1 VNHPKPAVYKPDA
14 FKSAPKSKFA
24 LTPARLMLF
33 ALVLL
38 GLQFAAASSPAPA
51 PAQTASAPD
60 QTPAPQA
67 APQSPASPSSLAF
80 DRYHTPA
87 ELNAALLDMA
97 RANPAFARTHSL
109 AKSSGG
115 RELILLEIGPETAKT
130 AIPANPALPSNP
142 ASPATPSQPSKTF
155 PAVFIAAD
163 MEGTVPISGE
173 AALYLARLII
183 AAPALRAD
191 RTWYILPCGNPDAA
205 SLFFAKPLRLDPRNA
220 RPHNDDMDDQIDE
233 DGPEDLNGDG
243 LITQMRVKDPEGEWM
258 SVPGQPRLLKRADW
272 SKGEKGVYK
281 LYSEGID
288 NDGDGKY
295 NEDGPG
301 GTNVGTNF
309 PHLFKF
315 FAPDSGAWPGSEAES
330 FALFKF
336 FDAHREIGLTFVF
349 GESNFCLNPPRGGRR
364 SESDL
369 SQIKIPERIASAFGA
384 DPARTYTMAEIMEM
398 VKPMAPPGM
407 EITESMIAGFL
418 GLGAVVN
425 PLDDDLKFY
434 KELSEKFKEFLK
446 TNKLDAKRLD
456 PPPDKDGSFELWSY
470 YQLGL
475 PSFALDFWTLPEVK
489 EEKKAEALTADQL
502 EKMTKD
508 EFLALGEE
516 KIDAFLKAAGAP
528 AQFKA
533 KQVIDMVKAGQLDP
547 KKMADMMKQM
557 PKPPSEEGIDPKDK
571 ALLAFSDKELAG
583 KGFVD
588 WKPFKHPTLGE
599 VEIGGAVPY
608 ADNTPPPAMIEPLL
622 KGQVPWVFEVAKK
635 MARVRIASAEIKPVG
650 TGVYEIKVRIE
661 NTGALPYPTAM
672 ARRNERILP
681 VIVTLEGPGIKI
693 VDGKKRTLIPAI
705 QGLATQTATWIVQ
718 SDKPVKIEVKAE
730 TQTAWR
736 DTRVIE
742 LGGVK

>member
-1 VNHPKPAVYKPDA
+1 MNHPKRVLA
-14 FKSAPKSKFA
+14 
-24 LTPARLMLF
+24 PARTLF
-33 ALVLL
+33 FGLL
-38 GLQFAAASSPAPA
+38 CLALQFSAASQTAGAPQATAAQKPAPA
-51 PAQTASAPD
+51 A
-60 QTPAPQA
+60 QTPAP
-67 APQSPASPSSLAF
+67 PSMLAF

-97 RANPAFARTHSL
+97 RANPAFARTHTL
-109 AKSSGG
+109 AKSPGG
-115 RELILLEIGPETAKT
+115 HELILLEIGPEIAKT
-130 AIPANPALPSNP
+130 AVPPQPSNP
-142 ASPATPSQPSKTF
+142 ATAAQLAASTKSF

-163 MEGTVPISGE
+163 MEGTVPVSGE

-183 AAPALRAD
+183 QKPDLRAD

-220 RPHNDDMDDQIDE
+220 RPHNDDMDDKIDE

-243 LITQMRVKDPEGEWM
+243 LITMMRVKDPEGEWLP
-258 SVPGQPRLLKRADW
+258 VPGQPRLLKRADW
-272 SKGEKGVYK
+272 SKGEKGIYK

-288 NDGDGKY
+288 NDGDGLY

-301 GTNVGTNF
+301 GVNVGTNF

-315 FAPDSGAWPGSEAES
+315 FAPDSGAWPGSEAET

-364 SESDL
+364 AESDL
-369 SQIKIPERIASAFGA
+369 NQIKVPERIASAFGV

-398 VKPMAPPGM
+398 IKPLAPPGM
-407 EITESMIAGFL
+407 EITESMVAGFL

-434 KELSEKFKEFLK
+434 KDLSEKYKEFLK
-446 TNKLDAKRLD
+446 TAKLDAKRLD
-456 PPPDKDGSFELWSY
+456 PAPDKDGSFELWSY

-489 EEKKAEALTADQL
+489 DEKKAEAITPDQL

-516 KIDAFLKAAGAP
+516 KIDAFLKTAGAP

-533 KQVIDMVKAGQLDP
+533 KQVIDMVKGGQLDP
-547 KKMADMMKQM
+547 KQMAEMMKQM
-557 PKPPSEEGIDPKDK
+557 PKPPSEEGSDPKEK
-571 ALLAFSDKELAG
+571 ALLAWSDKELG
-583 KGFVD
+583 GRGFVD
-588 WKPFKHPTLGE
+588 WKPFKHPQLGDI
-599 VEIGGAVPY
+599 EIGGAVPY
-608 ADNTPPPAMIEPLL
+608 ADNTPPPAMIENLL
-622 KGQVPWVFEVAKK
+622 KGQVPWVLEVAKK
-635 MARVRIASAEIKPVG
+635 MPRVRIASTEIKSVG
-650 TGVYEIKVRIE
+650 TGVYEIKVRVE
-661 NTGALPYPTAM
+661 NAGALPYPTAM
-672 ARRNERILP
+672 ARRNQRILP
-681 VIVTLEGPGIKI
+681 VIVTIDGPGIKI

-730 TQTAWR
+730 TQIAWR
-736 DTRVIE
+736 DARVID

>member
-1 VNHPKPAVYKPDA
+1 MNHSRRV
-14 FKSAPKSKFA
+14 
-24 LTPARLMLF
+24 LTPVR
-33 ALVLL
+33 LVLFGL
-38 GLQFAAASSPAPA
+38 LCFGLQFSAASQTAVAPA
-51 PAQTASAPD
+51 APG
-60 QTPAPQA
+60 A
-67 APQSPASPSSLAF
+67 LAF

-109 AKSSGG
+109 AKSPGG
-115 RELILLEIGPETAKT
+115 RELLLLEIGPETAKT
-130 AIPANPALPSNP
+130 APAAK
-142 ASPATPSQPSKTF
+142 AF

-163 MEGTVPISGE
+163 MEGTVPLSGE

-183 AAPALRAD
+183 QKPDLRAD
-191 RTWYILPCGNPDAA
+191 RTWYVLPCGNPDAV

-220 RPHNDDMDDQIDE
+220 RPRNDDMDDKTDE

-243 LITQMRVKDPEGEWM
+243 LITQMRVKDPEGEWLP
-258 SVPGQPRLLKRADW
+258 VPGQPRLLKRADW

-281 LYSEGID
+281 LYSEGLD

-301 GTNVGTNF
+301 GVNVGTNF
-309 PHLFKF
+309 PHLFKP
-315 FAPDSGAWPGSEAES
+315 FAPDSGAWAGSEPET

-336 FDAHREIGLTFVF
+336 IDAHREIGLTFVF
-349 GESNFCLNPPRGGRR
+349 GESNFCLAPPRGGRR
-364 SESDL
+364 AESDFN
-369 SQIKIPERIASAFGA
+369 SIKIPERIASAFGA
-384 DPARTYTMAEIMEM
+384 DPARTYTMAEIIEM

-407 EITESMIAGFL
+407 DITESMVAGFL

-425 PLDDDLKFY
+425 PQDDDLKFY
-434 KELSEKFKEFLK
+434 KELSEKYKEFLK
-446 TNKLDAKRLD
+446 AAKLDAKRLD

-489 EEKKAEALTADQL
+489 EEKKAEALTPDQL

-533 KQVIDMVKAGQLDP
+533 KQVIDMVKSGQIDP
-547 KKMADMMKQM
+547 KRMAEMMRQM
-557 PKPPSEEGIDPKDK
+557 PKPPSEEGSDPKEK

-588 WKPFKHPTLGE
+588 WKPFKHPTLGD
-599 VEIGGAVPY
+599 VEIGGAVAY
-608 ADNTPPPAMIEPLL
+608 ADGTPPPAMIEPLL

-635 MARVRIASAEIKPVG
+635 MAKVRIASAEIKPVG
-650 TGVYEIKVRIE
+650 TGVYEIKVRVE
-661 NTGALPYPTAM
+661 NAGALPYPTAM

-681 VIVTLEGPGIKI
+681 IVVTIDGPGLKI
-693 VDGKKRTLIPAI
+693 IDGKKRTLIPAI
-705 QGLATQTATWIVQ
+705 PGLATQSATWIVQ

-730 TQTAWR
+730 TQIAGR
-736 DTRVIE
+736 DTRTID